1 MTSGTK
7 AAIYGRVSTLLGQDP
22 LHQIHPCRE
31 VAQNKD
37 FQIVEEF
44 VDMGVSGSKDRRPAL
59 DSLLKAAKQGKFK
72 VLIIYSIDRLGRN
85 TKHLLTLIDEFRHLG
100 ISLIS
105 IREGLDFSTPVGQMT
120 LTVLAGVAQL
130 ERELISERIKTALAV
145 KKKLAESSGSGWKC
159 GRPAINKATEE
170 KVVEL
175 RRNGLSI
182 REISKQLPNVS
193 KSSVSR
199 ILKSLVS

>member
-22 LHQIHPCRE
+22 LHQLHPCRE
-31 VAQNKD
+31 VALNRN
-37 FQIVEEF
+37 FQIIEEF
-44 VDMGVSGSKDRRPAL
+44 IDVGISGAKDRRPAL
-59 DSLLKAAKQGKFK
+59 DSLLKLAKQGKFK

-85 TKHLLTLIDEFRHLG
+85 TKHLLTLLDEFKHLG

-105 IREGLDFSTPVGQMT
+105 IREGLDFTTPVGQMA

-159 GRPAINKATEE
+159 GRPAIDVAIEE

-175 RRNGLSI
+175 RKNGLSI
-182 REISKQLPNVS
+182 RQISKQLTNVS
-193 KSSVSR
+193 KSSVAR
-199 ILKSLVS
+199 ILKNQVS

>member
-1 MTSGTK
+1 MSLETK

-22 LHQIHPCRE
+22 IHQLDPCRE
-31 VAQNKD
+31 VAKNRN
-37 FQIVEEF
+37 FQIYEEYI
-44 VDMGVSGSKDRRPAL
+44 DLGVSGSKDRRPSL

-85 TKHLLTLIDEFRHLG
+85 TKHLLTLLDEFKHLG

-105 IREGLDFSTPVGQMT
+105 LREGLDFSTPVGQMA

-145 KKKLAESSGSGWKC
+145 KKKLAENSGSGWRC
-159 GRPAINKATEE
+159 GRPRISKGIEDR
-170 KVVEL
+170 VFEL
-175 RRNGLSI
+175 RSQGRSI
-182 REISKQLPNVS
+182 RQIARDLDIA
-193 KSSVSR
+193 KSSVDR
-199 ILKSLVS
+199 ILKSQVS

>member
-7 AAIYGRVSTLLGQDP
+7 VAIYGRVSTLLGQNP
-22 LHQIHPCRE
+22 THQLEPCRE
-31 VAQNKD
+31 VAKNRN
-37 FQIVEEF
+37 FQVVEEF
-44 VDMGVSGSKDRRPAL
+44 VDIGISGSKDRRPAL
-59 DSLLKAAKQGKFK
+59 DSLLKAAKMGKFK

-85 TKHLLTLIDEFRHLG
+85 TKHLLMLIDEFKHLG

-105 IREGLDFSTPVGQMT
+105 LREGLDFSTPVGQMT

-159 GRPAINKATEE
+159 GRPAIDQATED
-170 KVVEL
+170 KVLEL
-175 RRNGLSI
+175 RRQGLSI
-182 REISKQLPNVS
+182 RQISKQLPNVS

-199 ILKSLVS
+199 ILKDRVS

>member
-1 MTSGTK
+1 M
-7 AAIYGRVSTLLGQDP
+7 
-22 LHQIHPCRE
+22 
-31 VAQNKD
+31 
-37 FQIVEEF
+37 
-44 VDMGVSGSKDRRPAL
+44 
-59 DSLLKAAKQGKFK
+59 LLKAAKQGKFK

-85 TKHLLTLIDEFRHLG
+85 TKLLLMLIDELRHLG

-159 GRPAINKATEE
+159 GRPAIDKSTEE

-175 RRNGLSI
+175 RRSGLSI
-182 REISKQLPNVS
+182 RQISKQLPNVS

-199 ILKSLVS
+199 ILKTRVS